1 MLLVILTEKNCQIIY
16 ERKLKRKK
24 KKTKQKDFRPNK
36 VMKRKHDKLYVKWKG
51 YGSSFESW
59 TNRKDII

>member
-16 ERKLKRKK
+16 ERKLKRK